1 MAISGFSKA
10 SMLRLLISFVVFSSG
25 ALPPTAAAQ
34 VALAVSRPPLPLAA
48 LPPLAQLEAI
58 GRELQLHLEGRA
70 PARLDAAVARLE
82 KIEARL
88 AVGAVEEPG
97 RVRAELDRV
106 RVLLGR
112 ILGTPPASFLAPVPR
127 APAVASDLRAFAAAP
142 SASASLFDGSRAAG
156 SSAVLAAPS
165 HAASVAPKGTS
176 RPRRPAGYGSDLH
189 IFVPAPYAGAAAA
202 AAPRAEVPKN
212 SVVLLSKRLARV
224 ADASGKVAGY
234 EMAVADLLRVPD
246 AAART
251 ALARD
256 IARELLAALRKPDA
270 DGASARML
278 GAFLRDIAEY
288 RPENAVG
295 VRLSADGAN
304 HFRLIFERAD
314 KSRRVIMGQF
324 LAGTARDGKPA
335 RMSFIV
341 MGAIEIDAAGTP
353 TQKNPG
359 YWREYADD
367 GRRLEWSTAVE
378 SQEKG
383 WGPWKHKNELSSSW
397 LTESAWGEGGWSVK
411 GKEKVKTAQT
421 KEGQSWFGRT
431 GERIM
436 KAPVVGPTLKFCDQ
450 VAASLYTGIVGAPQ
464 ILLADLAKSDMYSL
478 EAGGSYAKNPL
489 VNLAADDR
497 KHLDRLTPG
506 ARRTLYAKVDEE
518 RRRALDASLVPL
530 APELRRQALS
540 APVSAKE
547 AVTTLREN
555 YGASTYGKRM
565 IAAST
570 DLDGWRSAAMKA
582 GGVAAGVFENVAE
595 GVCNPILWVTLG
607 AGEAVTAL
615 KASEAVAS
623 GAIGAKAALTAVRAV
638 HVGATAAWWT
648 PWLLSGT
655 DNLGRLVQLTSEG
668 KFDKEYY
675 DKLGAA
681 GADFLYMFVI
691 P

>member
-1 MAISGFSKA
+1 MAISGLSKA
-10 SMLRLLISFVVFSSG
+10 SMLRLLISFVVFASG

-34 VALAVSRPPLPLAA
+34 VAVLAGRPALPLAA

-70 PARLDAAVARLE
+70 PARLDAAVSGLE

-88 AVGAVEEPG
+88 AAGAVAEPS
-97 RVRAELDRV
+97 RVREELERV

-112 ILGTPPASFLAPVPR
+112 ILGTARASGPFALLPNAPRDPAA
-127 APAVASDLRAFAAAP
+127 AAALRAFAAAP
-142 SASASLFDGSRAAG
+142 AASASLFDGSRA
-156 SSAVLAAPS
+156 SRSAAVVAAPYR
-165 HAASVAPKGTS
+165 AASVAPKAAS
-176 RPRRPAGYGSDLH
+176 RPRRPGVV
-189 IFVPAPYAGAAAA
+189 VPAPYAA
-202 AAPRAEVPKN
+202 AAPAVAPRPEPKT
-212 SVVLLSKRLARV
+212 SVVLLSQRLARV
-224 ADASGKVAGY
+224 SDAAGKVVGY
-234 EMAVADLLRVPD
+234 EMAVADLLRAGD
-246 AAART
+246 AGART
-251 ALARD
+251 ELARD

-270 DGASARML
+270 DGVSSRQL

-288 RPENAVG
+288 RPQNAVG

-314 KSRRVIMGQF
+314 KSRRVVMGQF
-324 LAGTARDGKPA
+324 LPGTSRDGKPA
-335 RMSFIV
+335 RMAFIV

-383 WGPWKHKNELSSSW
+383 WGPWKHENELSSSW

-411 GKEKVKTAQT
+411 GKGKIKTAQT

-431 GERIM
+431 GDRIM

-450 VAASLYTGIVGAPQ
+450 VAATLYTGIVGAPQ
-464 ILLADLAKSDMYSL
+464 TILAGLAGSDMYSL

-489 VNLAADDR
+489 VGKLVDDQG
-497 KHLDRLTPG
+497 HLDRLTSG
-506 ARRTLYAKVDEE
+506 ARRTLYGKVDSE

-530 APELRRQALS
+530 APELRAQALS

-547 AVTTLREN
+547 AVSTLREN

-565 IAAST
+565 IEAST

-595 GVCNPILWVTLG
+595 GVMNPILWVTLG
-607 AGEAVTAL
+607 AGEAVTVL
-615 KASEAVAS
+615 KGSQAVAS
-623 GAIGAKAALTAVRAV
+623 GAVGAKAALTAVRGV
-638 HVGATAAWWT
+638 HAGATVAWWA